1 MDEELSRAKQRSS
14 RELGLERDGRE
25 RLNKQVIE
33 LNAQVSQFSQL
44 SQKIGQSLDI
54 AQRFLEHMHHAE

>member
-1 MDEELSRAKQRSS
+1 MKNYRAKQRSS

-44 SQKIGQSLDI
+44 SQKTTSL
-54 AQRFLEHMHHAE
+54 ALPSAF